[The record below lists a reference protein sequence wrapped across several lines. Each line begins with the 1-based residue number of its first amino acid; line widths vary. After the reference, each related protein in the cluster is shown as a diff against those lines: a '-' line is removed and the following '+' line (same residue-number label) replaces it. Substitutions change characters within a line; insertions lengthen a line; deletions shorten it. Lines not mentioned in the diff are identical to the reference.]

1 MSLFGINVLTE
12 STCGASK
19 YKYAGEA
26 TEVQQ
31 IMFEAAQ
38 DLSQIQNGL
47 YIADAMMESAVL
59 FEGASQETLVEGVVK
74 DFFQKIIDAFKK
86 LWDKLKAWFKKMYQT
101 LEVFF
106 LPGKKFVEKYG
117 KELERKTTTGYTYNG
132 YRWNKAK
139 VKEVIEV
146 TSELEI
152 QDVPVFAS
160 IAELEKAIEHS
171 AKDLT
176 SEQLAKLK
184 ANTIK
189 DLTNNKGDN
198 ISEFKAFLTE
208 GAQNGTEKEEIEN
221 FEVYSVTEMI
231 AAVKDNKK
239 LITALKK
246 SETRI
251 EKNLSNFIK
260 GIENL
265 RRDLS
270 TEDKTKYSSFINNS
284 ASFMRFCAS
293 IMTSFNE
300 VAISIA
306 KAQNTE
312 FVGALKGLMHYKP
325 AKESFVAGGQGA
337 SILES
342 AMRLF

>member
-1 MSLFGINVLTE
+1 MSSLFGINVLTE

-19 YKYAGEA
+19 YKYVGEA

-59 FEGASQETLVEGVVK
+59 FEGASQETLVENVVK

-86 LWDKLKAWFKKMYQT
+86 LWNKLKAWFKKVYQT

-117 KELERKTTTGYTYNG
+117 KELERKTTTGYTYKG
-132 YRWNKAK
+132 YRWDKSE
-139 VKEVIEV
+139 VKNLIEGSIV
-146 TSELEI
+146 DSVK
-152 QDVPVFAS
+152 DVPVISS
-160 IAELEKAIEHS
+160 IQELSNQCGLAETA
-171 AKDLT
+171 T
-176 SEQLAKLK
+176 SEDFSKAKELLVK
-184 ANTIK
+184 A
-189 DLTNNKGDN
+189 LSNNKADN
-198 ISEFKAFLTE
+198 ISELKTVAME
-208 GAQNGTEKEEIEN
+208 GAQNGTEKEEIED
-221 FEVYSVTEMI
+221 FEVYSVSEMI
-231 AAVKDNKK
+231 ASVKDNKK
-239 LITALKK
+239 LINKLKK
-246 SETRI
+246 SETKI
-251 EKNLSNFIK
+251 DKTLSNFIK

-265 RRDLS
+265 RKELS
-270 TEDKTKYSSFINNS
+270 TEDKTKYSSFINN
-284 ASFMRFCAS
+284 CAS
-293 IMTSFNE
+293 YVRHQSSIVSALVE

-306 KAQNTE
+306 KAQNSE

>member
-12 STCGASK
+12 STCVASK
-19 YKYAGEA
+19 YKYVGEA
-26 TEVQQ
+26 TEAQQ

-47 YIADAMMESAVL
+47 YVADVMMESAVL

-74 DFFQKIIDAFKK
+74 DFFQKIIDTFKK

-117 KELERKTTTGYTYNG
+117 KELERKTTTGYTYKG
-132 YRWNKAK
+132 YRWNKSEVKRVLEDGTVKSVDVQVFSSIQDLVNAVELKETATAEDFTKAK
-139 VKEVIEV
+139 EKVVKEL
-146 TSELEI
+146 S
-152 QDVPVFAS
+152 DN
-160 IAELEKAIEHS
+160 KA
-171 AKDLT
+171 
-176 SEQLAKLK
+176 
-184 ANTIK
+184 
-189 DLTNNKGDN
+189 DN
-198 ISEFKAFLTE
+198 ISELKTHLLE
-208 GAQNGTEKEEIEN
+208 SAQNGIEKEEIEN
-221 FEVYSVTEMI
+221 FEVYSVSEMI
-231 AAVKDNKK
+231 ASVKDNKK
-239 LITALKK
+239 LINQLKK

-270 TEDKTKYSSFINNS
+270 TEDKTKYSSFINN
-284 ASFMRFCAS
+284 CAS
-293 IMTSFNE
+293 YFRHTSAITSAMVE
-300 VAISIA
+300 VSISVA
-306 KAQNTE
+306 KAQNSE

-325 AKESFVAGGQGA
+325 AKESYVAEGQGA